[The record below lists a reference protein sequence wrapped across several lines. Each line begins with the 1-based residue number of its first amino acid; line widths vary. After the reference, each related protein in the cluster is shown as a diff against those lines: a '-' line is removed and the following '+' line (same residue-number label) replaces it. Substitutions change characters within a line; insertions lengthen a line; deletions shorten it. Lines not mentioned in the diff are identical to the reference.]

1 MPVPGIVSVLT
12 TPSFS
17 AAFILL
23 LSGKHRRTAQMKKEK
38 LFTGFSPVSPAEWKD
53 KIIRDLKGKP
63 YEKLFRHPDEGFDI
77 QPFYQKTHLTD
88 LGFLQSQPGR
98 FPFVRGKNSTGNQW
112 QVNQVIRVKNVKDA
126 NREALKAVANGV
138 DALTFVP
145 DEAFQPDKNSLQQL
159 LQHVNTQ
166 NVQLHFRGAAAAE
179 WMETLRQAIPDA
191 EKPAG
196 SVENDPLAYYSL
208 HGSFRHADPFGQMEK
223 TVQTAS
229 AYPDIKAV
237 TVDGTLFHNAGGS
250 TVSEMAFTLAMG
262 SAYLEQLTDKGF
274 DAGELADKMLF
285 RLAVGSDYFMEMAK
299 FRAFRYLWAQILKA
313 FGVSEE
319 KAVACIHAESS
330 YRNKTVY
337 DPYVNMLRTTTET
350 MSAILGGAD
359 VVTVLP
365 FDAAFEPPSEM
376 ARRIARNQQL
386 ILKEESYFDKVADPA
401 AGSYY
406 IENLTAN
413 LIEKSWELF
422 LETDRQGGYLRAFE
436 KGFVR
441 QRIETEARKKDT
453 DVARRRISIL
463 GVNQFPN
470 MTENR
475 TDAPAPAVF
484 ESQPVP
490 ADTPVKPLR
499 IYRAAVP
506 FEKLRYATDRFS
518 NTHNRPR
525 VWLLTTGDLA
535 MRRARAQFAE
545 NFFGCAGYEIVDHVE
560 FASAEEGMAAALK
573 EKPEIVVLCSDDK
586 TYEEAAPK
594 VFETLKNHAI
604 VVLAGKPDP
613 LSEKL
618 KAAGMQHFIYAGCNV
633 LETLQQF
640 NKMLGIEK

>member
-1 MPVPGIVSVLT
+1 
-12 TPSFS
+12 
-17 AAFILL
+17 
-23 LSGKHRRTAQMKKEK
+23 MKKEK
-38 LFTGFSPVSPAEWKD
+38 LFTGFSPVSPTGWKE

-63 YEKLFRHPDEGFDI
+63 YKKLIRHLDEGFDI
-77 QPFYQKTHLTD
+77 QPFYQKDHLRG
-88 LGFLQSQPGR
+88 LEFLQSLPGY
-98 FPFVRGKNSTGNQW
+98 FPFVRGKNSTGNRW
-112 QVNQVIRVKNVKDA
+112 QVNQVIPVKNTKEA
-126 NREALKAVANGV
+126 NIEAQKAIENGA
-138 DALTFVP
+138 DALTFVW
-145 DEAFQPDKNSLQQL
+145 DETFRPDKNRLQQL
-159 LQHVNTQ
+159 LQPVNTQ
-166 NVQLHFRGAAAAE
+166 SVQLHFRGATAAG
-179 WMETLRQAIPDA
+179 WIETLRQAIPDT

-196 SVENDPLAYYSL
+196 SVENDPLAYYTL
-208 HGSFRHADPFGQMEK
+208 HGTFRHTDPFHDMEK
-223 TVQTAS
+223 IVRTAFVF
-229 AYPDIKAV
+229 PDLKSV
-237 TVDGTLFHNAGGS
+237 TVDGTPFHNAGGT

-274 DAGELADKMLF
+274 TASDLAGKMLF
-285 RLAVGSDYFMEMAK
+285 RFAVGSDYFMEIAK

-313 FGVSEE
+313 FGVNEE

-350 MSAILGGAD
+350 MSAIIGGAD

-365 FDAAFEPPSEM
+365 FDAAFEAPTEM

-386 ILKEESYFDKVADPA
+386 ILREESYFDKVADPA

-422 LETDRQGGYLRAFE
+422 LETDKQGGYLQAFE
-436 KGFVR
+436 KGFI
-441 QRIETEARKKDT
+441 QKRIETEARKKDN
-453 DVARRRISIL
+453 DIARRSISIL

-470 MTENR
+470 ITEHR
-475 TDAPAPAVF
+475 ADLPDLAVF
-484 ESQPVP
+484 EPQSSPQ
-490 ADTPVKPLR
+490 DTPVKPLR
-499 IYRAAVP
+499 IYRAALP

-518 NTHNRPR
+518 QTHRRPR

-545 NFFGCAGYEIVDHVE
+545 NFFGCAGYEIVDHAG
-560 FASAEEGMAAALK
+560 FTSAEEGMIAARK

-594 VFETLKNHAI
+594 VFQALKDHAI
-604 VVLAGKPDP
+604 VVLAGKPEP

-618 KAAGMQHFIYAGCNV
+618 KVIGMQHFIYAGCNV

>member
-1 MPVPGIVSVLT
+1 ME
-12 TPSFS
+12 
-17 AAFILL
+17 
-23 LSGKHRRTAQMKKEK
+23 KEK
-38 LFTGFSPVSPAEWKD
+38 LFAEFTPVAPTQWKE
-53 KIIRDLKGKP
+53 KIIQDLKGKP
-63 YEKLFRHPDEGFDI
+63 YEKLISHPDEGFDI
-77 QPFYQKTHLTD
+77 QPFYQKEDLKA
-88 LGFLQSQPGR
+88 LGFLQTLPGR
-98 FPFVRGKNSTGNQW
+98 FPFVRGKNSAGNRW
-112 QVNQVIRVKNVKDA
+112 HVNQVIRVKNAGEA
-126 NREALKAVANGV
+126 NIEALKAVENGA
-138 DALTFVP
+138 DALTFVL
-145 DEAFQPDKNSLQQL
+145 DETFRPDKNRLQRL
-159 LQHVNTQ
+159 LQNINTK
-166 NVQLHFRGAAAAE
+166 NVQLHFRGVAAAE
-179 WMETLRQAIPDA
+179 WIETLQKAIPAA

-208 HGSFRHADPFGQMEK
+208 HGLFRHPDPFGQMERIL
-223 TVQTAS
+223 QAAS
-229 AYPDIKAV
+229 VFPDFKAI
-237 TVDGTLFHNAGGS
+237 TVDGTLFHNAGGT
-250 TVSEMAFTLAMG
+250 TVSETAFTLAMG
-262 SAYLEQLTDKGF
+262 SAYLQQLTDKGF
-274 DAGELADKMLF
+274 DAEMLAGKMLF
-285 RLAVGSDYFMEMAK
+285 RLAVGSDYFMEIAK

-313 FGVSEE
+313 FGVSE
-319 KAVACIHAESS
+319 KQATTSVHAESS

-359 VVTVLP
+359 AVTVLP

-376 ARRIARNQQL
+376 ANRIARNQQL

-406 IENLTAN
+406 IENLTAR

-422 LETDRQGGYLRAFE
+422 LEMDKQGGYLKAFE
-436 KGFVR
+436 KGFVQ
-441 QRIETEARKKDT
+441 QRIETEARKKDA
-453 DVARRRISIL
+453 DIARRRISIL

-470 MTENR
+470 MTEHR
-475 TDAPAPAVF
+475 KGEPDPVVF

-545 NFFGCAGYEIVDHVE
+545 NFFGCAGYEIIDHAG
-560 FASAEEGMAAALK
+560 FASAEEGIAAARK
-573 EKPEIVVLCSDDK
+573 ERPEIVVLCSDDK

-594 VFETLKNHAI
+594 VFEALKNHTI
-604 VVLAGKPDP
+604 VVLAGKPEP

-640 NKMLGIEK
+640 NKMLSIE